1 MATTA
6 VDLLKWLGQPTDDAA
21 LTAQAG
27 QAITVAGGMI
37 DAYTRGRHLTANGE
51 TRPGVAAVVLMVAA
65 RMLANPEQLRHTVGS
80 VAFNEGFA
88 GFTLAELT
96 VLNRYRKRAA

>member
-6 VDLLKWLGQPTDDAA
+6 IDLLKWLGQPTDDAA

-27 QAITVAGGMI
+27 QAITFATGMI
-37 DAYTRGRHLTANGE
+37 DAYTRGRHATVGGFL
-51 TRPGVAAVVLMVAA
+51 RPGVEAVVLMVAA

-80 VAFNEGFA
+80 VAFNEGFT

>member
-6 VDLLKWLGQPTDDAA
+6 PDLLKWLGQPTDDAA
-21 LTAQAG
+21 LLAQAG
-27 QAITVAGGMI
+27 QAITLASGMI
-37 DAYTRGRHLTANGE
+37 DAYTRGRHLTAAGE
-51 TRPGVAAVVLMVAA
+51 PRPGIDAVVLMASA
-65 RMLANPEQLRHTVGS
+65 RLLANPEQLRHTVGS

-88 GFTLAELT
+88 GFTVAELT